1 MLFFFL
7 MIQGAWSRSARH
19 HAIEGVKRDFVAA
32 VAAASAAGDAAR
44 GKQHF
49 ALLDVGAN
57 TGTFAEMMME
67 RLSRAA
73 PREHVHLVMY
83 EPQPQFRSRL
93 GSIARRWRGT
103 HVGAAAW
110 TQAGNLSFFLND
122 ANSEA
127 ATLEEASATSSRGY
141 RGQVLTVPAVDLA
154 EHLLETLP
162 VLSPQNPNASL
173 AFLKLD
179 VEVPPLYLWPRNRP
193 SSSHMRSTHHPNPI
207 AKP

>member
-1 MLFFFL
+1 M
-7 MIQGAWSRSARH
+7 
-19 HAIEGVKRDFVAA
+19 
-32 VAAASAAGDAAR
+32 
-44 GKQHF
+44 
-49 ALLDVGAN
+49 
-57 TGTFAEMMME
+57 
-67 RLSRAA
+67 
-73 PREHVHLVMY
+73 
-83 EPQPQFRSRL
+83 
-93 GSIARRWRGT
+93 
-103 HVGAAAW
+103 GAAAW

-193 SSSHMRSTHHPNPI
+193 SSSHMRSTHHHPNPS
-207 AKP
+207 

>member
-1 MLFFFL
+1 M
-7 MIQGAWSRSARH
+7 
-19 HAIEGVKRDFVAA
+19 
-32 VAAASAAGDAAR
+32 
-44 GKQHF
+44 
-49 ALLDVGAN
+49 
-57 TGTFAEMMME
+57 
-67 RLSRAA
+67 
-73 PREHVHLVMY
+73 
-83 EPQPQFRSRL
+83 
-93 GSIARRWRGT
+93 
-103 HVGAAAW
+103 GAAAW

-193 SSSHMRSTHHPNPI
+193 RFHHRHICKARTTLAPP
-207 AKP
+207 